1 MDMANYRNDNS
12 VEFDFDELLEDP
24 EIQAAMDDAE
34 VRLSVTD
41 SLRAGRKAA
50 GLTQKDVANAMGTT
64 QSAVSDL
71 ERGDTDPQLSTL
83 QRYARATGGSLK
95 VFVLMPDQASSAS
108 GSPYRSVSQEVAEPT
123 HETARPSLH
132 AVPSYNQ
139 IRVS

>member
-1 MDMANYRNDNS
+1 MANYRDHNS

-83 QRYARATGGSLK
+83 QRYARATGGRLK
-95 VFVLMPDQASSAS
+95 VFVVMQNQTSSAP
-108 GSPYRSVSQEVAEPT
+108 GSAYRSISQEVAEPN
-123 HETARPSLH
+123 HEAARPSLRT
-132 AVPSYNQ
+132 VPSYNH